1 MAGLQNARISKTLM
15 RISFGPVSKAGNSP
29 DLIQLRIVLVDTESI
44 SAARSTDTKSGCG
57 ALNVDITPFH
67 IGYKGMSLCHFASDF
82 SLLAS
87 ILSLVRRG
95 ELEVVAKIGRQR
107 TCITN

>member
-1 MAGLQNARISKTLM
+1 M
-15 RISFGPVSKAGNSP
+15 RINFGPVSKAGNSP
-29 DLIQLRIVLVDTESI
+29 DFIQLRIVLVDTESI

-82 SLLAS
+82 SLLET
-87 ILSLVRRG
+87 ILPLGKRR
-95 ELEVVAKIGRQR
+95 ELEVLAKIGKQR
-107 TCITN
+107 ICIISS